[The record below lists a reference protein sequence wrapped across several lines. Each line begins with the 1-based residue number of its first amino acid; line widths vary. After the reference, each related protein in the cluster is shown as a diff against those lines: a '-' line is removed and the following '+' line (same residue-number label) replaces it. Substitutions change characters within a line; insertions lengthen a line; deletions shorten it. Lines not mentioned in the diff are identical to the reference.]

1 MIKLRERDKDW
12 IDDWYV
18 GRVTKHVQENIS
30 KNFFGNI
37 EQNIQESRQFLEDV
51 LALKNKPKYTLQKED
66 VGGLRITWARGRA
79 QITVVLSKEEIIK
92 VVLLIKELIELLYDD
107 KFLRILLVESEKEVT
122 EYVKDKEQV
131 SEYIKDTHALCEK
144 ENVYDTNKLEVI
156 NSIVE
161 LFIYYELLDSER
173 KEIKIKQ
180 ELYGRLNIRACPYCN
195 RQFIDPIVIKNEEN
209 EEIEK
214 RYNTGD
220 LDHILPKSKY
230 PLYAVSLWNLTPCC
244 KTCNETFKSSDE
256 SPILN
261 PWEDGFGDCVVL
273 TLYPENKESVVNVFC
288 GNTEDFSV
296 EWKVLQSKKRQSQ
309 DTESNNNQSTKKI
322 TKEDKIKNAITMFRL
337 NELYTTHRSEIRKLL
352 DTQQKYPEVYD
363 IFLSEFDGGAS
374 EKTKPIEEED
384 YQTMVLARLTHD
396 IHKMNFEI
404 DMLNDPE
411 LQDMESKSA
420 EDSDI
425 E

>member
-1 MIKLRERDKDW
+1 MIKLRERDKDL

-18 GRVTKHVQENIS
+18 GCVTKRVQENIQ
-30 KNFFGNI
+30 KNFFDKIG
-37 EQNIQESRQFLEDV
+37 QNIQESRQSLEDV
-51 LALKNKPKYTLQKED
+51 LALKKKPKYTLQKEN
-66 VGGLRITWARGRA
+66 VGGLHITWARGRT
-79 QITVVLSKEEIIK
+79 QVTVDLSKEEIAK
-92 VVLLIKELIELLYDD
+92 VVRLIKELIELLYDD
-107 KFLRILLVESEKEVT
+107 KFLRILLVESEEKVT

-131 SEYIKDTHALCEK
+131 SEYIKDTHALYKK
-144 ENVYDTNKLEVI
+144 ENVHDTNKLKVM

-161 LFIYYELLDSER
+161 LFIYYELLDSEQ
-173 KEIKIKQ
+173 KEIKLKQ

-195 RQFIDPIVIKNEEN
+195 RQFIDPIAIKNEEN

-220 LDHILPKSKY
+220 LDHILPKSQY

-261 PWEDGFGDCVVL
+261 PWEDGFGDRVEL
-273 TLYPENKESVVNVFC
+273 TLYPENNESILNIFF
-288 GNTEDFSV
+288 GDTENFSV
-296 EWKVLQSKKRQSQ
+296 RWKVLQSKNSQSQ
-309 DTESNNNQSTKKI
+309 DTESNNNQSTQKI

-352 DTQQKYPEVYD
+352 ATQQKYPEVYD
-363 IFLSEFDGGAS
+363 IFLSRFDNGAT

-404 DMLNDPE
+404 DMLNNPE
-411 LQDMESKSA
+411 LRDTGPKSA
-420 EDSDI
+420 EDSDT

>member
-1 MIKLRERDKDW
+1 MIKLKKRDSETDL
-12 IDDWYV
+12 WYV
-18 GRVTKHVQENIS
+18 KRVKDCIRTRKRYKRIISCNIKWDVIEKDQQMKVTFLENILKKELEYTEDFCFEEKS
-30 KNFFGNI
+30 NKI
-37 EQNIQESRQFLEDV
+37 FLF
-51 LALKNKPKYTLQKED
+51 
-66 VGGLRITWARGRA
+66 
-79 QITVVLSKEEIIK
+79 
-92 VVLLIKELIELLYDD
+92 IKEFVELLGDD
-107 KFLRILLVESEKEVT
+107 EFLRRLLVESKESVKEYIEEKEHFLL
-122 EYVKDKEQV
+122 
-131 SEYIKDTHALCEK
+131 YI
-144 ENVYDTNKLEVI
+144 ENAYNERTLKVM
-156 NSIVE
+156 NSIIE
-161 LFIYYELLDSER
+161 LFIYYKLLDNP
-173 KEIKIKQ
+173 KNKVTIKQ

-195 RQFIDPIVIKNEEN
+195 RQFIDPIAIKNEEN

-273 TLYPENKESVVNVFC
+273 TLYPENKESVVNILS
-288 GNTEDFSV
+288 GNTEDFCV

-322 TKEDKIKNAITMFRL
+322 TKEEKIKNAITMFRL

-352 DTQQKYPEVYD
+352 ATQQKYPEVYD
-363 IFLSEFDGGAS
+363 IFLSRFDNGAP
-374 EKTKPIEEED
+374 EKTKTIEEED

-404 DMLNDPE
+404 DMLNNSE
-411 LQDMESKSA
+411 LRDTGPKSA
-420 EDSDI
+420 EDSDT

>member
-1 MIKLRERDKDW
+1 MIKLRERDKDL

-18 GRVTKHVQENIS
+18 GCVTKRVQENIQ
-30 KNFFGNI
+30 KNFFDKI
-37 EQNIQESRQFLEDV
+37 EQNIQESRQSLEDV
-51 LALKNKPKYTLQKED
+51 LALKKKPKYTLQKEN
-66 VGGLRITWARGRA
+66 VGGLHITWARGRT
-79 QITVVLSKEEIIK
+79 QVTVDLSKEEITK
-92 VVLLIKELIELLYDD
+92 VVRLIKELIELLYDD
-107 KFLRILLVESEKEVT
+107 KFLRILLVESEEKVT

-131 SEYIKDTHALCEK
+131 SEYIKDTHALYKK
-144 ENVYDTNKLEVI
+144 ENVHDTNKLKVM

-161 LFIYYELLDSER
+161 LFIYYELLDSKQ
-173 KEIKIKQ
+173 KEITIKQ

-195 RQFIDPIVIKNEEN
+195 RQFIDPIAIKNEEN

-214 RYNTGD
+214 RHNTGD

-244 KTCNETFKSSDE
+244 KTCNETFKGSDE
-256 SPILN
+256 STILN
-261 PWEDGFGDCVVL
+261 PWKDGFGDRVIL
-273 TLYPENKESVVNVFC
+273 TLYPENNESISNIFF
-288 GNTEDFSV
+288 GDTENFSV
-296 EWKVLQSKKRQSQ
+296 RWKVLQSKKSQ
-309 DTESNNNQSTKKI
+309 PQNTESKNNQSTKKI
-322 TKEDKIKNAITMFRL
+322 TKEEKIKNAITMFRL

-352 DTQQKYPEVYD
+352 ATQQKYPEVYD
-363 IFLSEFDGGAS
+363 IFLSRFDNGAP

-404 DMLNDPE
+404 DMLNNPKLRDTEP
-411 LQDMESKSA
+411 KSA
-420 EDSDI
+420 EDSDT

>member
-1 MIKLRERDKDW
+1 MIKLRERDKDL

-18 GRVTKHVQENIS
+18 GCVTKRVQENIQ
-30 KNFFGNI
+30 KNFFDKI

-51 LALKNKPKYTLQKED
+51 LALKKKPKYTLQKEN
-66 VGGLRITWARGRA
+66 VGGLHITWARGRT
-79 QITVVLSKEEIIK
+79 QVTVYLSKEEITK
-92 VVLLIKELIELLYDD
+92 VVRLIKELIELLYDD
-107 KFLRILLVESEKEVT
+107 KFLRILLVESEEKVT

-131 SEYIKDTHALCEK
+131 SEYIKDTHALYKK
-144 ENVYDTNKLEVI
+144 ENIHDTNKLKVM

-161 LFIYYELLDSER
+161 LFIYYELLDSEQ
-173 KEIKIKQ
+173 KEIKLKQ
-180 ELYGRLNIRACPYCN
+180 ELYGKLNIRACPYCN
-195 RQFIDPIVIKNEEN
+195 RQFIDPIAIKNEEN

-220 LDHILPKSKY
+220 LDHILPKNKY

-256 SPILN
+256 NPILN
-261 PWEDGFGDCVVL
+261 PWEDGFGDRVIL
-273 TLYPENKESVVNVFC
+273 TLYPENNESISNIFF
-288 GNTEDFSV
+288 GDTENFSV
-296 EWKVLQSKKRQSQ
+296 RWKVLQSKKSQ
-309 DTESNNNQSTKKI
+309 PQNTESKNNQSTKKI

-352 DTQQKYPEVYD
+352 ATQQKYPEVYD
-363 IFLSEFDGGAS
+363 IFLSRFDNGAT

-404 DMLNDPE
+404 DMLNNPE
-411 LQDMESKSA
+411 LRDTGPKSA
-420 EDSDI
+420 EDSDT